1 MSLINSEPLQVTHMT
16 AYVHDSHGNEIAL
29 TVEDDRGNSGEILAK
44 ISKVDGL
51 HSPIVWDFG
60 LASACYRLLQ
70 DMRQTLIR
78 RVDTINNIDEELK

>member
-16 AYVHDSHGNEIAL
+16 AYVHDSYGNKMTL

-44 ISKVDGL
+44 VSKIDAKEC
-51 HSPIVWDFG
+51 PIVWDFG